1 MRPTLLHP
9 SATSRPVSSGRLLA
23 YVVREHRRGRPLRDI
38 LGDGFVLDHATNA
51 EVGLLLENPHPDQ
64 AAGRRDAFA
73 AGKSRAAASGRVTEG
88 QPVRPPNR
96 SSGRCLVAASAA
108 ILAG

>member
-9 SATSRPVSSGRLLA
+9 SATSRRVSSSRLLA

-51 EVGLLLENPHPDQ
+51 EVGMLLENPHLIKRLVDETLSSPESPEPLPP
-64 AAGRRDAFA
+64 AA
-73 AGKSRAAASGRVTEG
+73 
-88 QPVRPPNR
+88 
-96 SSGRCLVAASAA
+96 
-108 ILAG
+108 

>member
-1 MRPTLLHP
+1 MTAIPIKPPRKGDNMRPTLLHP

-51 EVGLLLENPHPDQ
+51 EVGLLLENPHLIKRLVDETLSAPESPEPLPP
-64 AAGRRDAFA
+64 AA
-73 AGKSRAAASGRVTEG
+73 
-88 QPVRPPNR
+88 
-96 SSGRCLVAASAA
+96 
-108 ILAG
+108 

>member
-1 MRPTLLHP
+1 MTAIPIKPLRKGDNMRPTLLHP

-51 EVGLLLENPHPDQ
+51 EVGLLLENPHLIKRLVDETLSAPESPEPLPP
-64 AAGRRDAFA
+64 AA
-73 AGKSRAAASGRVTEG
+73 
-88 QPVRPPNR
+88 
-96 SSGRCLVAASAA
+96 
-108 ILAG
+108 

>member
-51 EVGLLLENPHPDQ
+51 EVGLLLENPHLIKRLVDETLSPPESPEPLPP
-64 AAGRRDAFA
+64 AA
-73 AGKSRAAASGRVTEG
+73 
-88 QPVRPPNR
+88 
-96 SSGRCLVAASAA
+96 
-108 ILAG
+108 

>member
-1 MRPTLLHP
+1 MTAIPLNPLRKGDNMRPTLLHP

-51 EVGLLLENPHPDQ
+51 EVGLLLENPHLIKRLVDETLSSPESPEPLPP
-64 AAGRRDAFA
+64 AA
-73 AGKSRAAASGRVTEG
+73 
-88 QPVRPPNR
+88 
-96 SSGRCLVAASAA
+96 
-108 ILAG
+108 